1 MLKVMT
7 IVGTRPEV
15 IRLSR
20 TIPLLDSTFDH
31 NLVHTG
37 QNFDYHLNQIFF
49 KELGIREPDV
59 YLNAAGSSAAETIGN
74 VISKIDRELERI
86 QPDAVLI
93 LGDTNSALCAISAK
107 RRKIPIFHL
116 EAGNRSFDQRV
127 PEEIN
132 RKIVDHISDIN
143 LTYSTI
149 AREYLLRE
157 GADPDRVIKVGSPMF
172 EVIKHYDESIIS
184 SEILRKLSLTK
195 GEYFLVSAHR
205 EENIDPAKMFNQLVN
220 TLNKL
225 AEDFGLPVVVSTHP
239 RFRKRI
245 DDAQISFNDAV
256 RFVDPFGFVDYISL
270 QKNALAVL
278 SDSGTITEEA
288 SILGFTALNLREA
301 HERPEG
307 MEETTA
313 MLVGVDYKSIKQ
325 ALKLLQNQ
333 SWQCQTAIRPVS
345 DYLVENFSLKIVRI
359 IQSYTDYVNRV
370 VWKKY

>member
-359 IQSYTDYVNRV
+359 IQSYTDYENRV